1 MKVVKDILS
10 LRCQIIDMGRLC
22 EKLTSSAPTGT
33 SSILAGA
40 LLAAVYRCTGRT
52 CPTDSLIHAVLHLE
66 QVLTTGKAGLTCGGE
81 GTGST
86 GGEDE
91 IERRVK
97 TMET

>member
-1 MKVVKDILS
+1 MKVVKDIFS
-10 LRCQIIDMGRLC
+10 LHCQIINMGRLC
-22 EKLTSSAPTGT
+22 EKLTSSVTAGT

-66 QVLTTGKAGLTCGGE
+66 QVLTTGKAGLTP
-81 GTGST
+81 

-91 IERRVK
+91 TERRVK
-97 TMET
+97 KMET